1 MDMTQVEGNTAKLEQ
16 ARLEVYEPGEKPG
29 QKGAFRLRIDFQF
42 NPKDLTITKGVK
54 WNANDQKTA
63 GSAPPTSFTSPEAQK
78 MTLEM
83 FFDATRSAGADVV
96 KDVDALF
103 STLVPTPASMGKTPS
118 PPFVKFFWGPL
129 TGFLGYVK
137 SVAAK
142 YTLFG
147 KDGRPLRAVC
157 TVALEE
163 LPSDLGKQN
172 PTSGGLQPRRVF
184 TVREGDTLPVIA
196 YREYGQA
203 SLWRPLAEVNG
214 IDDPMRVRP
223 GRTLYLPTA
232 RELERPDALDVARA
246 EVSRAR
252 T

>member
-1 MDMTQVEGNTAKLEQ
+1 MDMTRVKGNTAKLEQ
-16 ARLEVYEPGEKPG
+16 ARLEVYEPGPKPG
-29 QKGAFRLRIDFQF
+29 QKGALREKIEFQF

-54 WNANDQKTA
+54 WNQKDQKSA
-63 GSAPPTSFTSPEAQK
+63 GSAPPTSYTSPEAQK

-83 FFDATRSAGADVV
+83 FFDATRVPGGNVV
-96 KDVDALF
+96 ARVDALF
-103 STLVPTPASMGKTPS
+103 ATLVPTPASKSKTPS

-137 SVAAK
+137 TVAAK

-157 TVALEE
+157 TVSLEE
-163 LPSDLGKQN
+163 LPSEQPKQN

-184 TVREGDTLPVIA
+184 TVREGDSLALIA

-203 SLWRPLAEVNG
+203 SLWRPLAQVNG
-214 IDDPMRVRP
+214 IDDPMRLRP
-223 GRTLYLPTA
+223 GRTLFLPTTM
-232 RELERPDALDVARA
+232 ELERPEGRSIARN

-252 T
+252 A

>member
-1 MDMTQVEGNTAKLEQ
+1 MDMTTVAGNTAKLEQ
-16 ARLEVYEPGEKPG
+16 ARLEVYEPGDKPG
-29 QKGAFRLRIDFQF
+29 QKGAFRQKIEFQF

-54 WNANDQKTA
+54 WNAKDQKTA

-83 FFDATRSAGADVV
+83 FFDATRVPGGNVV
-96 KDVDALF
+96 ARVDDLF
-103 STLVPTPASMGKTPS
+103 ATLVPTPASQGKTPS

-157 TVALEE
+157 TVTLEE
-163 LPSDLGKQN
+163 LPSELGKQN
-172 PTSGGLQPRRVF
+172 PTSGGIQPRRVF
-184 TVREGDTLPVIA
+184 LVREGDSLPVIA
-196 YREYGQA
+196 YREYGDA
-203 SLWRPLAEVNG
+203 GLWRPLAQVNG
-214 IDDPMRVRP
+214 IDDPMRLRP

-232 RELERPDALDVARA
+232 QELQRPEGREHARN

-252 T
+252 A

>member
-1 MDMTQVEGNTAKLEQ
+1 MDMTKVKGNTAKLEQ
-16 ARLEVYEPGEKPG
+16 ARLDVYEPGEKPG
-29 QKGAFRLRIDFQF
+29 QTGAFRHKIEFQF

-54 WNANDQKTA
+54 WNAKDQKTA

-78 MTLEM
+78 MSLEM
-83 FFDATRSAGADVV
+83 FFDATRVPGGNVV
-96 KDVDALF
+96 SRVDALF
-103 STLVPTPASMGKTPS
+103 ATLVPTPASLGKTPS
-118 PPFVKFFWGPL
+118 PPFVKFSWGPL

-147 KDGRPLRAVC
+147 KEGRPLRAVC
-157 TVALEE
+157 TVSLEE

-172 PTSGGLQPRRVF
+172 PTSGGIQPRHVL
-184 TVREGDTLPVIA
+184 TIREGDSLPVIA

-203 SLWRPLAEVNG
+203 ALWRPLAEVNG
-214 IDDPMRVRP
+214 IDDPMRLRP

-232 RELERPDALDVARA
+232 QELERSETRDIARG

-252 T
+252 A